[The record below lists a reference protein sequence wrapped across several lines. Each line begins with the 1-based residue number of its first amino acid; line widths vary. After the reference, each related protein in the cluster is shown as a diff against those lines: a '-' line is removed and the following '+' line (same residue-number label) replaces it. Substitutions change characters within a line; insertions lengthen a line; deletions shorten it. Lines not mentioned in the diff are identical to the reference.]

1 MLTGGSTPRRAYE
14 LAASSRADWSG
25 VELWWGDER
34 CVPPTHDLS
43 NYALAERAL
52 LRRVEVPPAAV
63 HRIRGELPPE
73 EAARAY
79 EEELDGTLLDVVLL
93 GIGPDGHAAS
103 LFPHAETLRE
113 HKRLVVWAPAQLE
126 PFVDRVTMTI
136 PALESAPLVV
146 FLAAGP
152 AKADA
157 VRRAFVEPPSEAT
170 PAGLIRSRMGRTV
183 AILDPAA
190 AQQLGI

>member
-1 MLTGGSTPRRAYE
+1 VLTGGSTAERPYE
-14 LAASSRADWSG
+14 LAARSRADWSD

-34 CVPPTHDLS
+34 CVPPTHEWS
-43 NYALAERAL
+43 NYALAERSL
-52 LRRVEVPPAAV
+52 LRRVEIPPRAV

-73 EAARAY
+73 EAASAY
-79 EEELDGTLLDVVLL
+79 EEELDGTRPDLVLL
-93 GIGPDGHAAS
+93 GIGLDGHAAS
-103 LFPHAETLRE
+103 IFPRSETARE
-113 HKRLVVWAPAQLE
+113 RERLVVSAPAQLE

-146 FLAAGP
+146 FLAVGP

-157 VRRAFVEPPSEAT
+157 ARRAFVEPPSEAT
-170 PAGLIRSRMGRTV
+170 PASLIRSRTGRTI

-190 AQQLGI
+190 AQRLGI

>member
-1 MLTGGSTPRRAYE
+1 VLTGGSTPERAYE
-14 LAASSRADWSG
+14 LAARSRADWSA

-34 CVPPTHDLS
+34 CVPPTHEWS
-43 NYALAERAL
+43 NYALAERSL
-52 LRRVEVPPAAV
+52 LRRVEIPPAAV

-73 EAARAY
+73 EAANAY
-79 EEELDGTLLDVVLL
+79 EDELDGTRPDLVLL

-103 LFPHAETLRE
+103 IFPGSETVHERE
-113 HKRLVVWAPAQLE
+113 RRVVWAPAQLE

-136 PALESAPLVV
+136 PVFESAPLVV

-170 PAGLIRSRMGRTV
+170 PASLIRSKTGRTV